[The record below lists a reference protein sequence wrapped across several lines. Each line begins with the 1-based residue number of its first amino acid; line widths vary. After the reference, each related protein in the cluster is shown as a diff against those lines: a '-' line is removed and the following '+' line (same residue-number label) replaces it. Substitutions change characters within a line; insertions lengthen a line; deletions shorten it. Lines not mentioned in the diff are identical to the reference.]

1 MGVAVDDVALTTSTT
16 PAANRPECPVG
27 SSHRYSLLDA
37 LVSVRIRP
45 DIQWEYCYHTMIRHR
60 VEAIP
65 RSALDCNQS

>member
-1 MGVAVDDVALTTSTT
+1 MSRWTMLPSNNLDDACSESAGMSGRILT
-16 PAANRPECPVG
+16 P
-27 SSHRYSLLDA
+27 YSLLDV
-37 LVSVRIRP
+37 LVSVRIQP